1 MLTYRKLEM
10 KNIKIL
16 LITAALGFLGSCKNY
31 LDIVPDNIET
41 IESAFTMRS
50 RAEEY
55 LFTVYS
61 YLPNEGSLH
70 NNPAISSGDEFWF
83 PEVANILGWEPAKN
97 NQNVVN
103 PYLNYWDG
111 FQGAKPLFQGIR
123 ACNIFLENIV
133 KVPDINEVE
142 RKSWIAEVN
151 FLKAYYHFYLL
162 RMYGPI
168 PLIKENMPISAGVE
182 EVQVFRRPVD
192 EGVDYIVQL
201 LDEAIPDLPET
212 FTNPSSEFGR
222 INMAIAL
229 AVKAK
234 VLITAAS
241 PLFNGNMEYST
252 FMNNDGTALFNKTYD
267 PKKWERAAIATKA
280 AIDMAHKVGHKL
292 YYYNQSPSQFN
303 VKDITEIKLNIRNSV
318 TDRTSKE
325 IIWASTNSLATAIQ
339 QAAFPRGLNP
349 AAKDNG
355 SVFGSL
361 APTRKIAEMFYTRN
375 GVPITEDK
383 TWNYAN
389 RFELQTPTLED
400 KYLLKPFY
408 PTVALNFA
416 REPRFYADLG
426 FDGGA
431 WYGQGRFDDENLWY
445 VENRPPGSTAMINI
459 GAYSTTGYFAKKLV
473 NINSVVTSNS
483 NTITQSGS
491 STVYAWPIIRLADLY
506 LMYAEA
512 LNEVSGP
519 NPEAYQYINE
529 VRARAGL
536 PTVEQAWT
544 DFSIN
549 PTKYTTK
556 EGLRDILQQERLIE
570 LALEGHRYWDLRRWK
585 KAAMVITGPVKGWD
599 VLQSDP
605 VLYYREK
612 VLFNQRFTAKD
623 YLWPLREFSV
633 IVNKN
638 LVQNPGW

>member
-1 MLTYRKLEM
+1 MQM

-16 LITAALGFLGSCKNY
+16 LITVTIGFLSSCKDY

-83 PEVANILGWEPAKN
+83 PQVASIAGWEPAKN

-111 FQGAKPLFQGIR
+111 FQGAKPLFEGLR
-123 ACNIFLENIV
+123 TCNIFLENIA
-133 KVPDINEVE
+133 KVPDLDEIE
-142 RKSWIAEVN
+142 RNRWIAEVK

-162 RMYGPI
+162 RMYGPV
-168 PLIKENMPISAGVE
+168 PLIKENLPISAGVE
-182 EVQVFRRPVD
+182 EVQVYRHPVD
-192 EGVDYIVQL
+192 ECIDYIVEL
-201 LDEAIPDLPET
+201 LDEATPDLPET
-212 FTNPSSEFGR
+212 FTNPSSEYGR
-222 INMAIAL
+222 INKAIAL

-241 PLFNGNMEYST
+241 PLFNGNAEYSGLV
-252 FMNNDGTALFNKTYD
+252 NNNGTALFNKTYEA
-267 PKKWERAAIATKA
+267 KKWERAAVATKT
-280 AIDMAHKVGHKL
+280 AIDMALQAGHKL
-292 YYYNQSPSQFN
+292 YYYNQSASQLN
-303 VKDITEIKLNIRNSV
+303 VNDITKIKLNIRNSV

-325 IIWASTNSLATAIQ
+325 IIWASTNSIAVGIQ
-339 QAAFPRGLNP
+339 QAAFPRGLDP

-355 SVFGSL
+355 SVSGSL
-361 APTRKIAEMFYTRN
+361 APTRKIAEMFYTKN
-375 GVPITEDK
+375 GVPTTEDK

-389 RFELQTPTLED
+389 RFELRTPTLAD
-400 KYLLKPFY
+400 KYSLKPFY
-408 PTVALNFA
+408 TTIALNFD

-431 WYGQGRFDDENLWY
+431 WFGQGRFNDENPWY

-459 GAYSTTGYFAKKLV
+459 GGYSVTGYFAKKLV
-473 NINSVVTSNS
+473 NINSVVTVNS

-512 LNEVSGP
+512 LNEFNSGP
-519 NPEAYQYINE
+519 NAESFQYINE

-536 PTVEQAWT
+536 KSVQEAWT
-544 DFSIN
+544 NFSTN
-549 PTKYTTK
+549 PTKYNTK
-556 EGLRDILQQERLIE
+556 EGFRDIIQHERLIE

-585 KAAMVITGPVKGWD
+585 KAAQIITGPVKGWD
-599 VLQSDP
+599 VFESDP
-605 VLYYREK
+605 ALYYRER
-612 VLFNQRFTAKD
+612 VLFNQRYTARD
-623 YLWPLREFSV
+623 YLWPIRELSIV
-633 IVNKN
+633 INKN